1 MYLLLSLLV
10 ALVYAK
16 APLLDSEHAEIVAGQ
31 YIVVY
36 HPSTDRM
43 MQIKHQYQFGSN
55 VFATYNITNE
65 FMGYAA
71 KLTPEQL
78 EQVRDDP
85 IVNTVYHDSMVHIYG
100 KQGQQ
105 QECDSQQTNVRAWGI
120 CRVSHWGSITDHGSA
135 LTTYKWDA
143 GAAGS
148 GVDVYVIDTGIK
160 LTHQEFEGRAV
171 WGANYVDSIRDDNNG
186 HGTHCAGTIGG
197 ATVGLARDC
206 RLVAVRV
213 LNGQGSGTTSGVI
226 SGINYVA
233 NTAATRGVPSVGS
246 MSLGGGYSAAM
257 NTAVKNL
264 VSSGVPCAVA
274 AGNDNADACNYSPAS
289 EPSAITVGST
299 STDANQRDTRSS
311 FSNYGSCVDIFAPG
325 SNIYSCGITSNT
337 AYTSLSGTSM
347 ACPHVA
353 GLCAVVLHTRPHLS
367 PAGVKAAIMDE
378 GNHGRITNPNS
389 PNNILAYSGC

>member
-1 MYLLLSLLV
+1 MYLFLSLFV
-10 ALVYAK
+10 ALAFAK
-16 APLLDSEHAEIVAGQ
+16 APLLTADHPEKIDGQ
-31 YIVVY
+31 YIVIY
-36 HPSTDRM
+36 NPTTIDAL
-43 MQIKHQYQFGSN
+43 QQKHQANLGSN
-55 VFATYNITNE
+55 VFATYNITKD

-71 KLTPEQL
+71 KLTPELL
-78 EQVRDDP
+78 ELVRNDP
-85 IVNTVYHDSMVHIYG
+85 IVQEVHYDHAVHVFRP
-100 KQGQQ
+100 Q
-105 QECDSQQTNVRAWGI
+105 QECDSSQTNVRSWGI
-120 CRVSHWGSITDHGSA
+120 CRVSHWGSIAGPA
-135 LTTYKWDA
+135 LTTYKWHA
-143 GAAGS
+143 GAAGNN
-148 GVDVYVIDTGIK
+148 VDVYVIDTGIK
-160 LTHQEFEGRAV
+160 MTHREFDGRAV
-171 WGANYVDSIRDDNNG
+171 WGANYVDSLRDDNNG

-197 ATVGLARDC
+197 STIGIARDC
-206 RLVAVRV
+206 RLIAVRV

-233 NTAATRGVPSVGS
+233 NTAAQRKVPSVGS

-311 FSNYGSCVDIFAPG
+311 FSNYGTCVDIFAPG

-353 GLCAVVLHTRPHLS
+353 GLCAVVLHSRPHLS